1 MKRLALDPFKHKHDF
16 ARSPSIGQ
24 DSPSHTHTNLKFVFS
39 WATRASDSLFLF
51 RFIFFICMFIFC
63 FALNLHVPLDQRSTY
78 RTLCIGSVDLCLHLS
93 SWTLGGKHSN
103 NTCDHIYFQNPL
115 SRPVANSC
123 RRADVNQPLK
133 LPRQPTPP
141 MALTAHRRINNN
153 TLCIHHATPAPAGST
168 TAKRHGVAKTSTGS
182 SQSLWQPLGNTTRTM
197 LPKSKCEILDD
208 HFSIQD
214 VGHRP
219 SQITP
224 NR

>member
-1 MKRLALDPFKHKHDF
+1 MG
-16 ARSPSIGQ
+16 SE
-24 DSPSHTHTNLKFVFS
+24 
-39 WATRASDSLFLF
+39 
-51 RFIFFICMFIFC
+51 M
-63 FALNLHVPLDQRSTY
+63 
-78 RTLCIGSVDLCLHLS
+78 CIRDR
-93 SWTLGGKHSN
+93 
-103 NTCDHIYFQNPL
+103 

-141 MALTAHRRINNN
+141 RALTAHRRINNN

-214 VGHRP
+214 VGHHLPEPLCSVLEASAPGAPHPGLKSGHAIRLGKHW
-219 SQITP
+219 ICK
-224 NR
+224 

>member
-1 MKRLALDPFKHKHDF
+1 M
-16 ARSPSIGQ
+16 
-24 DSPSHTHTNLKFVFS
+24 
-39 WATRASDSLFLF
+39 
-51 RFIFFICMFIFC
+51 
-63 FALNLHVPLDQRSTY
+63 PLDQRSTY

-93 SWTLGGKHSN
+93 SWTLGGKYSN

-141 MALTAHRRINNN
+141 MALTAHRRINN

-214 VGHRP
+214 VVGAQT
-219 SQITP
+219 SE
-224 NR
+224 

>member
-24 DSPSHTHTNLKFVFS
+24 DSPSHTHKLEICFFLGDPSELLSVSFS
-39 WATRASDSLFLF
+39 FYL
-51 RFIFFICMFIFC
+51 FIFIFG
-63 FALNLHVPLDQRSTY
+63 FALNLHVPLDRRSAY

-214 VGHRP
+214 VAHRP

>member
-1 MKRLALDPFKHKHDF
+1 MCLWTGDLHIENYALEV
-16 ARSPSIGQ
+16 G
-24 DSPSHTHTNLKFVFS
+24 
-39 WATRASDSLFLF
+39 
-51 RFIFFICMFIFC
+51 
-63 FALNLHVPLDQRSTY
+63 
-78 RTLCIGSVDLCLHLS
+78 LCLHLF
-93 SWTLGGKHSN
+93 SWTLGEKHAN
-103 NTCDHIYFQNPL
+103 NICDHIYFPNPR

-123 RRADVNQPLK
+123 RRADLNQPLK

-141 MALTAHRRINNN
+141 MALTAHRRRNNN

-219 SQITP
+219 AQITLH
-224 NR
+224 R